1 MLKEEYGVYDAE
13 LYTVGNFCVYPQIL
27 KVIGEEKA
35 AHCEMPETVYDIITN
50 KFYDNDDVVNV
61 SMPGIGLY
69 LK

>member
-1 MLKEEYGVYDAE
+1 
-13 LYTVGNFCVYPQIL
+13 
-27 KVIGEEKA
+27 
-35 AHCEMPETVYDIITN
+35 MPETVYDIITN